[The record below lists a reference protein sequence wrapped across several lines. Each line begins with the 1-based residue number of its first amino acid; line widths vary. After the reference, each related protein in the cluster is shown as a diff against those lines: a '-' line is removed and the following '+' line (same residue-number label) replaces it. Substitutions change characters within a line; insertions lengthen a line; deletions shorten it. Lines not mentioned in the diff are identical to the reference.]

1 MLAVLGVLF
10 VCFLITATLMGVS
23 YLIIVLICVSLMISE
38 VEYLLY
44 ACWPI
49 AYVLWR
55 NFYSVPL
62 PISESVFLLS
72 LGSFLYILDINPLS
86 GK

>member
-1 MLAVLGVLF
+1 
-10 VCFLITATLMGVS
+10 MGVS

-38 VEYLLY
+38 VEYLSY

>member
-1 MLAVLGVLF
+1 MCV
-10 VCFLITATLMGVS
+10 LITAPLTGVS
-23 YLIIVLICVSLMISE
+23 YLIIVLIRASLMISE
-38 VEYLLY
+38 AEYLSY

-62 PISESVFLLS
+62 PISESGFLLS